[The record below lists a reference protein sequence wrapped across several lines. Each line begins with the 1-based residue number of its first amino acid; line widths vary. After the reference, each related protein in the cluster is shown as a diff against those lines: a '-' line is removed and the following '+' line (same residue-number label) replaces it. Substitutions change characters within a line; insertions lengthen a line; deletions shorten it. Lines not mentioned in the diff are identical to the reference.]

1 MRRLMIAAALLLL
14 MPGAAAAQ
22 VTQTPPPVTYDDV
35 LRLVARDA
43 YVLLQTEL
51 GTGRFTLD
59 ENATK
64 VGVGGMTDMQSVVI
78 SVAGATPAEWE
89 TALRAQLPAKVRALA
104 VKVGTARL
112 MGLAPIPTTDGVT
125 IFDPK
130 RGIALS
136 VKSSLKAGVTGK
148 RSLTLAVLVGK

>member
-1 MRRLMIAAALLLL
+1 MRLMIAAALLLL
-14 MPGAAAAQ
+14 MPGAAEAQ
-22 VTQTPPPVTYDDV
+22 VAGYDDA

-43 YVLLQTEL
+43 FTLLQAEL

-78 SVAGATPAEWE
+78 SVAGATPTEWE

-104 VKVGTARL
+104 VKVGPAKL

-125 IFDPK
+125 IFDAR

-136 VKSSLKAGVTGK
+136 AKSSMKASAISGR
-148 RSLTLAVLVGK
+148 RSLTLAVLVGR